1 MSKFICIMI
10 FKNKEKVMSERKE
23 LVNELLIVFILLSV
37 ITVSSYIVVETLTS
51 EKATTYLQSITHLI

>member
-1 MSKFICIMI
+1 
-10 FKNKEKVMSERKE
+10 MSERKE

>member
-1 MSKFICIMI
+1 MI

-23 LVNELLIVFILLSV
+23 LANELLIMFILLSV
-37 ITVSSYIVVETLTS
+37 IVVSSYIVVEALTG

>member
-23 LVNELLIVFILLSV
+23 LANELLVMFILLSV
-37 ITVSSYIVVETLTS
+37 IAVSSYIVVEALTS
-51 EKATTYLQSITHLI
+51 EKATTYLQSITSLI